1 MSISS
6 RPNPTSFLG
15 LWISIRSSILCLSF
29 VFMIVLEGVA
39 QSIPAATSP
48 TPRRAIVVGFLG
60 GFIKHDN
67 LVHSEVQLAARL
79 RLAYPVGVDVETFES
94 YHEERARKRILTL
107 LDENHDG
114 TLTPEEKHDARIII
128 YGHSWGGSET
138 IELARRLGKVGIPVL
153 LTIQVDSISKI
164 CQNDSV
170 IPANVQRAVNF
181 YQPNGLLHGQPKIRA
196 ADSANTRIIGN
207 IRFDYKTQPYECN
220 DYPWYDR
227 VFVKAHT
234 QIECDANV
242 WKRVESLI
250 RSSLSKSRGQSD

>member
-1 MSISS
+1 MSYS
-6 RPNPTSFLG
+6 RRPDPTSFLG
-15 LWISIRSSILCLSF
+15 LCISIRSSILCLSF
-29 VFMIVLEGVA
+29 VFVIVLKGLS
-39 QSIPAATSP
+39 QSVPPATSP
-48 TPRRAIVVGFLG
+48 MPRRAIVVGFLG

-67 LVHSEVQLAARL
+67 LVHSEVQLATRL

-94 YHEERARKRILTL
+94 YHGERARKRILTL

-114 TLTPEEKHDARIII
+114 TLTSDEKQGARIII

-153 LTIQVDSISKI
+153 LTIQVDSISKV

-170 IPANVQRAVNF
+170 IPANVDRAINF

-196 ADSANTRIIGN
+196 ADSGHTRIIGN
-207 IRFDYKTQPYECN
+207 IRFDYKTRPYECIH
-220 DYPWYDR
+220 YPWYDR

-234 QIECDANV
+234 QIECDPRV
-242 WKRVESLI
+242 WEEVESLV
-250 RSSLSKSRGQSD
+250 RSNLSDSTGQTE